1 MNMNA
6 ISKYLQVFKKP
17 NANQTVLENIGV
29 MQNRLVLQGSGF
41 ESRAVACFFE
51 ACFFEACIFEMANL
65 VVVILSASTHV

>member
-29 MQNRLVLQGSGF
+29 MHSTMVLEGSGF
-41 ESRAVACFFE
+41 QSQQGMSNIYIS
-51 ACFFEACIFEMANL
+51 IF
-65 VVVILSASTHV
+65 SAYVSWL